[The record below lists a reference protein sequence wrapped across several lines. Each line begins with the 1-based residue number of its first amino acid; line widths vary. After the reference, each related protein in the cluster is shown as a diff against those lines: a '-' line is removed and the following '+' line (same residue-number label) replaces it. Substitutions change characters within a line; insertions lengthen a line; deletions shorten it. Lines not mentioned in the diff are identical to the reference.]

1 MYGLVVRERKVLAVI
16 GTLCSLIFAGF
27 LIFIVRDGL
36 NRHDMVQIVIG
47 GSVVSIMLLP
57 GLVMLMSYALRR
69 LCLGYNGC
77 YYRTMFGRKREF
89 KLMEIERI
97 ECKMVLGDLIIIF
110 YDADGRKLARVED
123 NMANAEKIFP
133 FLDDY
138 RLPALKNGIS
148 GMHAESWRQMQRK
161 CDEQRTSRYYPVR
174 QQEKRKWIEEEW
186 SRNPAFYENP
196 EWIMRI
202 RRLAGIL
209 NVIGVIAFSAAVWGS
224 VRTEALCYVLYPL
237 VIWAF
242 YLTFHRVL
250 YWDVRYFCC
259 CTP

>member
-1 MYGLVVRERKVLAVI
+1 
-16 GTLCSLIFAGF
+16 
-27 LIFIVRDGL
+27 
-36 NRHDMVQIVIG
+36 
-47 GSVVSIMLLP
+47 
-57 GLVMLMSYALRR
+57 
-69 LCLGYNGC
+69 
-77 YYRTMFGRKREF
+77 
-89 KLMEIERI
+89 
-97 ECKMVLGDLIIIF
+97 
-110 YDADGRKLARVED
+110 
-123 NMANAEKIFP
+123 
-133 FLDDY
+133 
-138 RLPALKNGIS
+138 
-148 GMHAESWRQMQRK
+148 MQRK

-174 QQEKRKWIEEEW
+174 QQEKRKWIEEW

-250 YWDVRYFCC
+250 YWDVKTINPCKLKKQYVGMPLALGMMFSLRFIRACGGYAELAIPVFIIFVYCFIGMYYWNCALPAGEPEYVRAEIVDERKDEGTKLDSYYFTLRTEEGEERELSVSGDLYQGAGIGDSVRICRRISVFGIYC
-259 CTP
+259 YYVELLGTG